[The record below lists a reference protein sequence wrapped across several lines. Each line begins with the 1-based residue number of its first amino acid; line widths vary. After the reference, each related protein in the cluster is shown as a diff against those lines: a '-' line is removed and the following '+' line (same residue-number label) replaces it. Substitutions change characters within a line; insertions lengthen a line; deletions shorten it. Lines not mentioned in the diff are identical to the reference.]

1 MEQRKLLKTIEK
13 VVKQK
18 FNSEL
23 DLLEKVLKEVVDKEN
38 IRITGGRVWKLNKEK
53 KVYELLFQAGNVRRI
68 KKGFLL
74 KLEDYPIFKLIYEQ
88 RTILASETNEIL
100 KKKGILRYSASGVG
114 NKIKVGNSYYYEYLF
129 AVNSENIDD
138 ELRYTLNII
147 ATVLTSKLKEYRVAV
162 SHKNLFKDI
171 DKAKQLQKSLLPE
184 HEFNFHQYEIFGLTI
199 PAEILGGDFYD
210 YVKIGSDE
218 ERLAVLV
225 GDAASKGLSAAAEAM
240 YISGAVRMAST
251 FQIKISPFMFR
262 LNNLINKI
270 FSDDRF
276 CTLFY
281 GEISNDKK
289 GLFLYANAGHNPP
302 LFVPKKNKKIQFLNP
317 TGPILGPAPNSKFET
332 DSVNFA
338 PGDLLVIYTDGIVE
352 AANNNFE
359 FYGERRLKKL
369 VSANRNKELKHLA
382 YLIVED
388 VIKFSTSDSKY
399 QDDKTVVLIRRKEED
414 GAK

>member
-13 VVKQK
+13 VVNQSFK
-18 FNSEL
+18 SEME
-23 DLLEKVLKEVVDKEN
+23 LLENVLKEVVSKEN
-38 IRITGGRVWKLNKEK
+38 INITGGRVWKLNEKK
-53 KVYELLFQAGNVRRI
+53 KVYELLFQEGKVKRI

-74 KLEDYPIFKLIYEQ
+74 KLEDYPIFKMIYEK
-88 RTILASETNEIL
+88 RTILASETNEVL

-114 NKIKVGNSYYYEYLF
+114 TKIKIGNNFFYEYLF
-129 AVNSENIDD
+129 AVNSENIDE

-147 ATVLTSKLKEYRVAV
+147 ATVITSKIKEFRFAV

-184 HEFNFHQYEIFGLTI
+184 NEFNFHQYEIFGLTI

-210 YVKIGSDE
+210 YVRIGADE
-218 ERLAVLV
+218 ERLAIIV

-302 LFVPKKNKKIQFLNP
+302 LFIPKKGRRASFLNP
-317 TGPILGPAPNSKFET
+317 TGPILGPAPDSKYET
-332 DSVNFA
+332 DSLNFQ

-359 FYGERRLKKL
+359 FYGEKRLKKL
-369 VSANRNKELKHLA
+369 VTSNKDEELKKLA
-382 YLIVED
+382 YLIMED
-388 VIKFSTSDSKY
+388 VINFSTPDSKY
-399 QDDKTVVLIRRKEED
+399 QDDKTVVLIRRKEEN
-414 GAK
+414 GT

>member
-1 MEQRKLLKTIEK
+1 MEQRKLLKTIEN
-13 VVKQK
+13 VVNQK
-18 FNSEL
+18 FKSEL
-23 DLLEKVLKEVVDKEN
+23 DLLESVLKEVVYKEN
-38 IRITGGRVWKLNKEK
+38 INITGGRVWKLNEKK
-53 KVYELLFQAGNVRRI
+53 KVYELLFQAGKVRRI

-114 NKIKVGNSYYYEYLF
+114 NKIKIGDSFYYEYLF

-147 ATVLTSKLKEYRVAV
+147 ATVLTSKLREYRVAV

-184 HEFNFHQYEIFGLTI
+184 HAFNFHYYEIFGLTI

-210 YVKIGSDE
+210 YVKIGTDE
-218 ERLAVLV
+218 ERLAIMVV
-225 GDAASKGLSAAAEAM
+225 DAASKGLSAAAEAM

-302 LFVPKKNKKIQFLNP
+302 LFISKKSGKAQFLNP
-317 TGPILGPAPNSKFET
+317 TGPILGPAPNSKYET
-332 DSVNFA
+332 DSVNFN
-338 PGDLLVIYTDGIVE
+338 PGDLLLIYTDGIVE

-359 FYGERRLKKL
+359 FYGEKRLKKL
-369 VSANRNKELKHLA
+369 VTANRNLDLKKIA
-382 YLIVED
+382 YLIIDD
-388 VIKFSTSDSKY
+388 VIKFSTPESKY
-399 QDDKTVVLIRRKEED
+399 QDDKTVVLIRRKEEN
-414 GAK
+414 GSS